1 MYTRAPCP
9 PPAPTPTA
17 RHPAAPHLALT
28 RACGGRQL
36 KRDDGD
42 DDGVDADGDGESDEV
57 GEVCDVLM
65 SHVCRSCG
73 SNLLRSRPRRPLLLC
88 SRARGTRRRQAASVF
103 AAFYHYALG
112 EGGGARSIFRVQ
124 PGEWHAFVGDV
135 GLAVAGSSH
144 CDAPHLGIL
153 FVGVNAAGERVRR
166 AEAQRERQ
174 EGRSSPRAGEAADSK
189 SLCRGE
195 WVELLVRVAVS
206 RFVLSGELSDVSEA
220 VKTLLEQASR
230 AAAAALTIAAA
241 STASRR
247 APPPAPPPPPPSAAA
262 APPPPPPPHPLWS
275 RLLEQVVV
283 PQLGRQVLHDANEF
297 RRTCCYTEAVDAVLR
312 EHEQSLRAMFERYAA
327 ADSQGERDG
336 TRWLGYAEW
345 AEFVED
351 LGLIDGAFTLR
362 EATLCFACSRM
373 LVVDETT
380 PLGWRRTT
388 NLTFEDFLEAFVR
401 AALLKPLPTPA
412 EVQKAGYRDA
422 GEFVLKMRTDDPAGW
437 NNWATKHTVTCAP
450 APPAPRGAPL
460 RERRGSAAHR
470 REGGMAL
477 RLPSQRA
484 GLLCLSLSSP
494 QQAAAGGRGR
504 GAAVGAC

>member
-1 MYTRAPCP
+1 M
-9 PPAPTPTA
+9 
-17 RHPAAPHLALT
+17 
-28 RACGGRQL
+28 
-36 KRDDGD
+36 
-42 DDGVDADGDGESDEV
+42 
-57 GEVCDVLM
+57 
-65 SHVCRSCG
+65 
-73 SNLLRSRPRRPLLLC
+73 
-88 SRARGTRRRQAASVF
+88 
-103 AAFYHYALG
+103 
-112 EGGGARSIFRVQ
+112 
-124 PGEWHAFVGDV
+124 
-135 GLAVAGSSH
+135 
-144 CDAPHLGIL
+144 
-153 FVGVNAAGERVRR
+153 
-166 AEAQRERQ
+166 
-174 EGRSSPRAGEAADSK
+174 
-189 SLCRGE
+189 
-195 WVELLVRVAVS
+195 
-206 RFVLSGELSDVSEA
+206 
-220 VKTLLEQASR
+220 
-230 AAAAALTIAAA
+230 
-241 STASRR
+241 
-247 APPPAPPPPPPSAAA
+247 
-262 APPPPPPPHPLWS
+262 
-275 RLLEQVVV
+275 

-484 GLLCLSLSSP
+484 GLQCLSLSLLTAASSGRWSGKGRSGRCLLTRARGAGSRA
-494 QQAAAGGRGR
+494 QTRRLLAAAPHCSLASHATHPSALHACFFLGRWE
-504 GAAVGAC
+504 AAMQAEEAEPGKLAYPKLRQPVERCVEALLMLMVRTADVSGDARISRQEAAMFDSKN

>member
-1 MYTRAPCP
+1 MKRRWTDHRPASEPVPPLPSGWTLEGSIWGPRRLHNDSLGYFTTRD
-9 PPAPTPTA
+9 TL
-17 RHPAAPHLALT
+17 RRAAKRDFSKAVRERGLGT
-28 RACGGRQL
+28 YIL

-65 SHVCRSCG
+65 SH
-73 SNLLRSRPRRPLLLC
+73 
-88 SRARGTRRRQAASVF
+88 AASVF

-220 VKTLLEQASR
+220 VKT
-230 AAAAALTIAAA
+230 
-241 STASRR
+241 
-247 APPPAPPPPPPSAAA
+247 
-262 APPPPPPPHPLWS
+262 
-275 RLLEQVVV
+275 LLEQVVV

-437 NNWATKHTVTCAP
+437 NNWATKHTVTWEAAMQAEEAEP
-450 APPAPRGAPL
+450 GKLAYPKL
-460 RERRGSAAHR
+460 RQPVERCVEALLMLMVRTADVSGDARISRQEAA
-470 REGGMAL
+470 MFD
-477 RLPSQRA
+477 SKN
-484 GLLCLSLSSP
+484 
-494 QQAAAGGRGR
+494 
-504 GAAVGAC
+504 